1 MQFTLWHPG
10 LFLFRQVELILYQ
23 RGIIPAGRYQG
34 GVCAL
39 LGYVAVAQHYDV
51 VGIITQL
58 YMHMMTR

>member
-1 MQFTLWHPG
+1 MGSLHFYSG
-10 LFLFRQVELILYQ
+10 SLYQ

-39 LGYVAVAQHYDV
+39 LGYAAVAQHYDV
-51 VGIITQL
+51 VDIITQL